1 MSAPTLFA
9 KEGDWLQW
17 TVTATNAEL
26 ETMRAKAWKIQ
37 STGDDLREQIQADFV
52 VQTIDWEL
60 SDRYEE
66 TA

>member
-9 KEGDWLQW
+9 EESEWGPW
-17 TVTATNAEL
+17 TRKATTAEL
-26 ETMRAKAWKIQ
+26 ETERAKAWKIQ
-37 STGDDLREQIQADFV
+37 SAGDCLRNQIQADFV
-52 VQTIDWEL
+52 IQTIDWEL

>member
-1 MSAPTLFA
+1 MSAPALFA
-9 KEGDWLQW
+9 EEREWALW
-17 TVTATNAEL
+17 TRTATNAQL
-26 ETMRAKAWKIQ
+26 ETERATAWKIQ